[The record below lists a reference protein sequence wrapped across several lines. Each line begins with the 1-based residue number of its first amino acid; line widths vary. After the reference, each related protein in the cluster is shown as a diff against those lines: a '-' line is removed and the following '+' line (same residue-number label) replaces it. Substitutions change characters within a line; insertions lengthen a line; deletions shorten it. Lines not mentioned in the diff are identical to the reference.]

1 MLQGA
6 QSQITSTG
14 KPKPPSPK
22 NQPNFKVQQQI
33 VDEPM
38 QIDDEHDDSDY
49 LSDKEPLMEHE
60 DPDYVAVLT
69 TEFLKKQLRSQGPY
83 GHNLEAAK
91 RVYDFHQDQAR
102 ILKKA
107 MKRAVAS
114 LEQDLLES
122 QDEDNE
128 IKPYIVKNRK
138 LKRRDENMNMQ

>member
-1 MLQGA
+1 
-6 QSQITSTG
+6 
-14 KPKPPSPK
+14 
-22 NQPNFKVQQQI
+22 
-33 VDEPM
+33 
-38 QIDDEHDDSDY
+38 
-49 LSDKEPLMEHE
+49 MEHE

-83 GHNLEAAK
+83 GHNLEATK

-114 LEQDLLES
+114 LQQDLLES
-122 QDEDNE
+122 QDEDDE
-128 IKPYIVKNRK
+128 IKPYILKNRM